1 MVVRLVAFTAVDRLF
16 NLIIGRRRNELENAA
31 GHVLKLRIFV
41 AVQDL
46 IIGFRTQK
54 VQFISVPPP
63 PPFG

>member
-31 GHVLKLRIFV
+31 GLVLKLRIFV

-46 IIGFRTQK
+46 IIGFCKQK

-63 PPFG
+63 PFG